1 MTTTSP
7 SSSATSPTRASFA
20 ARLAR
25 AFMTLVRLSLTLVV
39 LAIGCLGAYAL
50 WNHYMYSPWTRD
62 ARIQADAVSIAPDVS
77 GFVQDIRVKDNQV
90 VQKGDVLFVL
100 DQERYKLAVATA
112 EAAVETR
119 RAAMAMQ
126 QRMADRRAQLT
137 NLSASDEEREN
148 ARFNANGAVAAY
160 DEAVAELATARLNL
174 ARTIIVAPV
183 NGIVTNLTLVNGQF
197 VPVGASVM
205 AVIDG
210 DSYHVSGYF
219 EETKIPYLKPG
230 QGVAITLMSGAPAL
244 AGHVESIARGITDRD
259 NPKGPDLLAAVTP
272 TFEWVRLAQRIP
284 VRIHIDSV
292 PEGVLISSGMTCTVV
307 ADMPPHEA
315 NPMRMTS
322 ELAGRAWALL
332 TDLIHVSFAPGQG

>member
-7 SSSATSPTRASFA
+7 SSSARATFG

-25 AFMTLVRLSLTLVV
+25 AFTTLARLSLTLVV
-39 LAIGCLGAYAL
+39 LAIGCLGACAL

-62 ARIQADAVSIAPDVS
+62 ARVQADAVSIAPDVS
-77 GFVQDIRVKDNQV
+77 GFIQDIRVKDNQV
-90 VQKGDVLFVL
+90 VHKGDVLFVL

-112 EAAVETR
+112 EAGVEAR
-119 RAAMAMQ
+119 RAAMEMQ
-126 QRMADRRAQLT
+126 QRIADRRAQLT
-137 NLSASDEEREN
+137 NLAASDEERDN
-148 ARFNANGAVAAY
+148 ARFNAKGAVAAY

-174 ARTIIVAPV
+174 ARTIITAPV
-183 NGIVTNLTLVNGQF
+183 NGYVTNLTLVAGQF
-197 VPVGASVM
+197 APVGANVM

-219 EETKIPYLKPG
+219 EETKVPYLKPG
-230 QGVAITLMSGAPAL
+230 QGVAITLMSGVPAL
-244 AGHVESIARGITDRD
+244 TGHVESISRGITDRD

-307 ADMPPHEA
+307 ADMPPRETNA
-315 NPMRMTS
+315 MRTAS

>member
-7 SSSATSPTRASFA
+7 SSSATSPTRATFG

-174 ARTIIVAPV
+174 ARTIITAPV
-183 NGIVTNLTLVNGQF
+183 NGYVTNLTLVAGQF
-197 VPVGASVM
+197 APVGANVM

-219 EETKIPYLKPG
+219 EETKVPYLKPG
-230 QGVAITLMSGAPAL
+230 QGVAITLMSGVPAL
-244 AGHVESIARGITDRD
+244 TGHVESISRGITDRD

-307 ADMPPHEA
+307 ADMPPRETNA
-315 NPMRMTS
+315 MRTAS

>member
-7 SSSATSPTRASFA
+7 SSSARATFG

-25 AFMTLVRLSLTLVV
+25 AFTTLARLSLTLVV
-39 LAIGCLGAYAL
+39 LAIGCLGACAL

-62 ARIQADAVSIAPDVS
+62 ARVQADAVSIAPDVS

-90 VQKGDVLFVL
+90 VHKGDVLFVL

-112 EAAVETR
+112 EAGVEAR
-119 RAAMAMQ
+119 RAAMEMQ
-126 QRMADRRAQLT
+126 QRIADRRAQLT
-137 NLSASDEEREN
+137 NLAASDEERDN
-148 ARFNANGAVAAY
+148 ARFNAKGAVAAY

-174 ARTIIVAPV
+174 ARTIITAPV
-183 NGIVTNLTLVNGQF
+183 NGYVTNLTLVAGQF
-197 VPVGASVM
+197 APVGANVM

-210 DSYHVSGYF
+210 DSYHVNGYF
-219 EETKIPYLKPG
+219 EETKVPYLKPG
-230 QGVAITLMSGAPAL
+230 QGVAITLMSGVPAL
-244 AGHVESIARGITDRD
+244 TGHVESISRGITDRD

-307 ADMPPHEA
+307 ADMPPRETNA
-315 NPMRMTS
+315 MRTAS